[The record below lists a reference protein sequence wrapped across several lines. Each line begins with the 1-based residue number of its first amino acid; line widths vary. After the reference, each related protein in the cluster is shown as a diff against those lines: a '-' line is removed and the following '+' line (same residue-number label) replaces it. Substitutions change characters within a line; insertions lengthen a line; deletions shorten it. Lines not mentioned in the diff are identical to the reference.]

1 MPGSFIDR
9 VDRILKRQDTL
20 LCVGL
25 DPEPTRLP
33 RPLRRLSAIAG
44 VEKFLNGIIRATLPH
59 AAAYKMQLASFL
71 AYGPDGLELLGRLAK
86 RIGPERLRILDQKAN
101 DIPNVMRIYRDAAFR
116 TFGFDAITVT
126 PYFGWDS
133 LEPFRADPRHGIF
146 VIGHSSNPGAPDFQ
160 EIPTPR
166 GPLWQ
171 AVVAEV
177 KEIALRHGN
186 AGIVVGTTYSD
197 AARIARGILGNSI
210 PILAPGIGA
219 QGGTLTAAV
228 REGTDS
234 RGRALLIGAS
244 RSILYASDAANWA
257 TAAGAEAARLKN
269 QINQLRAGAHTGGRA
284 SG

>member
-1 MPGSFIDR
+1 VPGSFIDR
-9 VDRILKRQDTL
+9 VDRILKRQDSL

-25 DPEPTRLP
+25 DPEPSRLP
-33 RPLRRLSAIAG
+33 RPLRKLSAAAG
-44 VEKFLNGIIRATLPH
+44 VEKFLNGIVRATLPH

-71 AYGPDGLELLGRLAK
+71 AYGADGLKLLARLAD
-86 RIGPERLRILDQKAN
+86 RIGPDRLRILDMKAN
-101 DIPNVMRIYRDAAFR
+101 DIPNTMRIYRDAAFR
-116 TFGFDAITVT
+116 QFGFDAITVT

-133 LEPFRADPRHGIF
+133 LEPFAADPRHGIF

-166 GPLWQ
+166 GPLWH

-177 KEIALRHGN
+177 REIALRHGN

-197 AARIARGILGNSI
+197 AARTAREILGNSI

-228 REGTDS
+228 REGTDAQ
-234 RGRALLIGAS
+234 GRALLIGAS
-244 RSILYASDAANWA
+244 RSILFASDGPTWAA
-257 TAAGAEAARLKN
+257 AAGAEAQRLKT

-284 SG
+284 TG